1 MALKND
7 YHRVAVRSLEA
18 CDGTLAANVQEK
30 AAFLAYHAFE
40 SAGCALAGHMG
51 LPVGSRV
58 AHAKKIKHFTDAA
71 KTLKN
76 EHAVAALAITLS
88 SLRNSFLYPI
98 ENKTTGAFELPESK
112 ISVAQAKELRK
123 RVGGIV
129 RWVGGAL

>member
-7 YHRVAVRSLEA
+7 YHRVAVRSLDA

-40 SAGCALAGHMG
+40 SAGCALADHIG
-51 LPVGSRV
+51 LPVGPRI

-71 KTLKN
+71 KVLGK

-98 ENKTTGAFELPESK
+98 ENKTTGTYELPESK
-112 ISVAQAKELRK
+112 ISAAQAKELRK

-129 RWVGGAL
+129 KWVGDAL

>member
-7 YHRVAVRSLEA
+7 YHRVATRSLDA
-18 CDGTLAANVQEK
+18 CDGTLTTGVQEK

-51 LPVGSRV
+51 LPVGPRI

-71 KTLKN
+71 KALGK
-76 EHAVAALAITLS
+76 EHSVAALAITMS

-98 ENKTTGAFELPESK
+98 ENKTTLTYDLPESK
-112 ISVAQAKELRK
+112 ISIAQAKELRK
-123 RVGGIV
+123 RVGGV
-129 RWVGGAL
+129 VKWVGDAL

>member
-18 CDGTLAANVQEK
+18 CDGTLTANIQEK

-51 LPVGSRV
+51 LPVGPRI

-71 KTLKN
+71 RALGK
-76 EHAVAALAITLS
+76 ERAVAALAITLS

-98 ENKTTGAFELPESK
+98 ENNTTGTYELPESK
-112 ISVAQAKELRK
+112 ISAAQAKDLRK

-129 RWVGGAL
+129 KWVGGAL